1 MCDPYLYP
9 NTDILKNKHNI
20 MNEKDLSEMEAE
32 YTSTRL
38 KQIAEKPLQGNY
50 DFKHLCEIHRWIFQD
65 LYDWAGQT
73 RVINIEKPEPVL
85 GGISI
90 EYSEVQDIETTASSV
105 LSKMKTVNWEAM
117 TLNVKAETLSKYMAE
132 LWKVHPF
139 RDGNTRAVVTFFCQ
153 FANVKGFA
161 LDTELL
167 ARNSVYLRAA
177 LVAATAV
184 FKDIGDKSNIQY
196 LIKIVTDAIEKGRK
210 TKQIQIKAKIK
221 DKTKYDDI
229 ER

>member
-1 MCDPYLYP
+1 MRDPYLYP
-9 NTDILKNKHNI
+9 NTDILINKHGI
-20 MNEKDLSEMEAE
+20 KNEKDLNEMEAE
-32 YTSTRL
+32 YASFRL
-38 KQIAEKPLQGNY
+38 KQIIERPLQGDY

-90 EYSEVQDIETTASSV
+90 EYSEVQDIEITTSSV
-105 LSKMKTVNWEAM
+105 LSKMKTLNWEAM
-117 TLNVKAETLSKYMAE
+117 TLNVKAEALSKYIAE

-167 ARNSVYLRAA
+167 ARNSVYLRTA

-184 FKDIGDKSNIQY
+184 FKDIGDKSNLEY
-196 LIKIVTDAIEKGRK
+196 LIKIVADAIEKGINTQQESNKRGE
-210 TKQIQIKAKIK
+210 IK
-221 DKTKYDDI
+221 
-229 ER
+229 